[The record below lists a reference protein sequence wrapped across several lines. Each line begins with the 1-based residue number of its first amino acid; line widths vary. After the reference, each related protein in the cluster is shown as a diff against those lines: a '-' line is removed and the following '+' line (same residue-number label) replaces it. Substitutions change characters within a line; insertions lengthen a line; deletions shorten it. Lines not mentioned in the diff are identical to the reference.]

1 MQNEVDSK
9 NSATQKETFSKSS
22 EVEIIKPQ
30 IMKILESDF
39 TNEKREHGEDPG
51 RVADHVK

>member
-1 MQNEVDSK
+1 MHQE
-9 NSATQKETFSKSS
+9 A
-22 EVEIIKPQ
+22 
-30 IMKILESDF
+30 DF